1 MRKVSYKIYTEN
13 GSFYHET
20 TNYDLM
26 RELKEAGYR
35 VYTQLTEVPEFG
47 RWADENGEDVA
58 ATYAEKRELEAEG
71 HKLTYR
77 LSNPLVTAIHMM

>member
-1 MRKVSYKIYTEN
+1 MRKVSYIIYTEN

-20 TNYDLM
+20 TNYDLQK
-26 RELKEAGYR
+26 ELRDAGYR
-35 VYTQLTEVPEFG
+35 VYTKLTEVPEFG

-58 ATYAEKRELEAEG
+58 TTYADKRKLEAEG

-77 LSNPLVTAIHMM
+77 LSNPLVTALQM